1 MYGTMH
7 FMKPIRTF
15 AVIPSL
21 PPQLDRLSDIARNL
35 RWSWNHDAV
44 ALFRRLDDTLWIE
57 SGHNPVLMLG
67 RVDQARLEEVVNDEA
82 FIVQLERVARDLD
95 GYLQR
100 RDTWFS
106 RLHGPVDAPQIG
118 YFSMEFGLTDC
129 VNIFAGGLGLL
140 AGDHLKSSSD
150 LGVPLVGVG
159 LLYQQGYFRQTLN
172 DAGWQQ
178 EFAEENDFHNLPLS
192 LERLPDG
199 SPLIVEAPH
208 PGRTIEAQVWRA
220 QVGRISLFLLDTN
233 IDSNR
238 PEDRDV
244 TDQLYGGDS
253 EMRLR
258 QEIVL
263 GIGGCRALRAL
274 GLGPV
279 VYHMNEGHSA
289 FLSLERVA
297 QLMQQHGLS
306 FNEAREAASAGL
318 IFTTHTPVVAGHDAF
333 PAHLIDRYLGDYV
346 LGLGINREELLA
358 LGRENPEDDGE
369 PFGMTVL
376 ALRMA
381 AYSNGVSKLHG
392 EISRQMWKG
401 LWPGIAEEEVP
412 IGHVTNGV
420 HLRSW
425 VSDELEAHYDRYI
438 GSRWRNE
445 PPTTTAWEQASRIP
459 AEELWR
465 THERRRERLVV
476 FARRRLQEQYAH
488 RGVSL
493 AEIERAG
500 TALDPEVLTIGFAR
514 RFATYKR
521 ATLMLRDPERLIRL
535 LTDPQR
541 PVQFIFA
548 GKAHPRD
555 DAGKELI
562 RQIIAFSRQPVVRN
576 RFIFLEDYD
585 MDIARFLVQGC
596 DVWLNN
602 PRRPEEASGTSGMK
616 AAANGVLNFSTLDG
630 WWAEAWDA
638 CADQPVPVGWA
649 IGRGETYDNWD
660 YQDQV
665 EAEDIYDVL
674 ERDIVPTFYA
684 RGSERIP
691 RNWVARMHA
700 TIENLGP
707 FVSAHRMV
715 RDYVTDFYLPAIAR
729 TTTLTS
735 GDLTGARSLAAW
747 RERVEQ
753 HWSAVRVDAVE
764 NNVPREVRVGEPM
777 VARAKVYLGELDPA
791 DVAVQMYTGKL
802 NATGEIV
809 CAEATLMQLA
819 GAAGKGAYLFE
830 STPAPWRV
838 SGLHGYTVR
847 VLPAHDNLHCNFL
860 PGLVAWAGA
869 RDEG

>member
-1 MYGTMH
+1 MHWTML
-7 FMKPIRTF
+7 FMKPMRTF

-21 PPQLDRLSDIARNL
+21 PSQLEPLSYIARNL
-35 RWSWNHDAV
+35 RWAWNHDAV
-44 ALFRRLDDTLWIE
+44 ALFRRLDENLWLE
-57 SGHNPVLMLG
+57 TGHNPVLMLG
-67 RVDQARLEEVVNDEA
+67 RIDQSRLEEVANDEA
-82 FIVQLERVARDLD
+82 FLVQLERVARDLD
-95 GYLQR
+95 GYLAP

-106 RLHGPVDAPQIG
+106 RLHGSVDSPRIG

-140 AGDHLKSSSD
+140 AGDHLKSASD

-192 LERLPDG
+192 LERQDDG
-199 SPLIVEAPH
+199 APLIVEAPH
-208 PGRTIEAQVWRA
+208 PGRTVKAQVWKA
-220 QVGRISLFLLDTN
+220 QVGRVSLYLLDTN
-233 IDSNR
+233 IDTNR
-238 PEDRDV
+238 PEDRDI
-244 TDQLYGGDS
+244 TDQLYGGDL
-253 EMRLR
+253 EMRIR

-274 GLGPV
+274 GLSPA

-289 FLSLERVA
+289 FLSLERVS
-297 QLMQQHGLS
+297 QLIQDRGLS
-306 FNEAREAASAGL
+306 FAEAREAASAGL
-318 IFTTHTPVVAGHDAF
+318 VFTTHTPVIAGHDSF
-333 PAHLIDRYLGDYV
+333 PPHLIDRYLGEYV
-346 LGLGINREELLA
+346 RSMGISRQEMLA
-358 LGRENPEDDGE
+358 LGRKNPSDEGE
-369 PFGMTVL
+369 PFWMTVL

-392 EISRQMWKG
+392 EISRDMWQG
-401 LWPGIAEEEVP
+401 LWPGLPVDEVP

-425 VSDELEAHYDRYI
+425 VSDELETHYDRYI

-445 PPTTTAWEQASRIP
+445 PSTTTSWEQASRIP

-465 THERRRERLVV
+465 THERRRERLIV
-476 FARRRLQEQYAH
+476 FARRRLQGQLEH
-488 RGVSL
+488 RGVSQL
-493 AEIERAG
+493 EFERVG
-500 TALDPEVLTIGFAR
+500 SVLDPEVLTIGFAR

-521 ATLMLRDPERLIRL
+521 ATLLLRDPERLVRL
-535 LTDPQR
+535 ITDPQR

-555 DAGKELI
+555 EAGKELI
-562 RQIIAFSRQPVVRN
+562 RQIIAFSRQPAVRK
-576 RFIFLEDYD
+576 RFVFLEDYD
-585 MDIARFLVQGC
+585 MDTARFLVQGC

-630 WWAEAWDA
+630 WWAEAWDD

-674 ERDIVPTFYA
+674 ERDIIPSFYD
-684 RGSERIP
+684 RGTERIP
-691 RNWVARMHA
+691 RGWIMRMQS
-700 TIENLGP
+700 TIEHLAP
-707 FVSAHRMV
+707 FVSAHRML
-715 RDYVTDFYLPAIAR
+715 RDYVTDFYVPAIAR
-729 TTTLTS
+729 SQALA
-735 GDLTGARSLAAW
+735 GDDLAGARSLAGW
-747 RERVEQ
+747 RARVEE
-753 HWSAVRVDAVE
+753 HWPEVQIESVE
-764 NNVPREVRVGEPM
+764 NNVPSEVRVGEPM
-777 VARAKVYLGELDPA
+777 MARAKVQLGALKPS
-791 DVAVQMYTGKL
+791 DVAVQMYTGRL

-809 CAEATLMQLA
+809 EPEATPMHLA
-819 GAAGKGAYLFE
+819 GEAGKGVYLFE
-830 STPAPWRV
+830 SDPTPWRV

-847 VLPAHDNLHCNFL
+847 VLPAHAALHCNAL
-860 PGLVAWAGA
+860 PGLITWARA
-869 RDEG
+869 

>member
-1 MYGTMH
+1 
-7 FMKPIRTF
+7 MKPIRTF

-21 PPQLDRLSDIARNL
+21 PSQLERLGDIARNL
-35 RWSWNHDAV
+35 RWAWNHDAV
-44 ALFRRLDDTLWIE
+44 ALFRRLDESLWLE
-57 SGHNPVLMLG
+57 VGHNPVLMLG
-67 RVDQARLEEVVNDEA
+67 RIDQSRLEEIANDEA
-82 FIVQLERVARDLD
+82 FLVQLERVARDLD
-95 GYLQR
+95 SYMLR

-106 RLHGPVDAPQIG
+106 SLHGAVDSPQVG

-192 LERLPDG
+192 LERQPDG
-199 SPLIVEAPH
+199 EPLIVEAPH
-208 PGRTIEAQVWRA
+208 PGRTVKAQVWKA
-220 QVGRISLFLLDTN
+220 QVGRISLYLLDTN
-233 IDSNR
+233 IDVNR
-238 PEDRDV
+238 PEDRDI
-244 TDQLYGGDS
+244 TDQLYGGDV
-253 EMRLR
+253 EMRIR

-274 GLGPV
+274 GLAPV

-289 FLSLERVA
+289 FLSLERVC
-297 QLMQQHGLS
+297 QLMHDRGLS
-306 FNEAREAASAGL
+306 FAEARETASAGL
-318 IFTTHTPVVAGHDAF
+318 VFTTHTPVIAGHDSF
-333 PAHLIDRYLGDYV
+333 PPHLIDRYLGEYV
-346 LGLGINREELLA
+346 RGLGISSQEMLA
-358 LGRENPEDDGE
+358 LGRKNPSDEGE
-369 PFGMTVL
+369 PFWMTVL

-381 AYSNGVSKLHG
+381 AYSNAVSKLHG
-392 EISRQMWKG
+392 EVSREMWQG
-401 LWPGIAEEEVP
+401 LWPGLPEVEVP

-425 VSDELEAHYDRYI
+425 VSDEMEAHYDRYI

-445 PPTTTAWEQASRIP
+445 PSNSTSWEQASRIP

-465 THERRRERLVV
+465 THERRRERLIV
-476 FARRRLQEQYAH
+476 FARRRLQEQLGH

-493 AEIERAG
+493 AELERAG
-500 TALDPEVLTIGFAR
+500 SVLDPEVLTIGFAR

-521 ATLMLRDPERLIRL
+521 ATLLLRDPERLVRL
-535 LTDPQR
+535 ITDPQR
-541 PVQFIFA
+541 PVQFIFG

-562 RQIIAFSRQPVVRN
+562 RQIIAFSRQPAVRH
-576 RFIFLEDYD
+576 RFVFLEDYD
-585 MDIARFLVQGC
+585 MDTARFLVQGC

-674 ERDIVPTFYA
+674 ERDIIPSFYE
-684 RGSERIP
+684 RGTERIP
-691 RNWVARMHA
+691 RAWIARMQA
-700 TIENLGP
+700 TIEHLGP
-707 FVSAHRMV
+707 FVSAHRML
-715 RDYVTDFYLPAIAR
+715 RDYVTDFYQPAIERSRA
-729 TTTLTS
+729 LVED
-735 GDLTGARSLAAW
+735 DLAGARSLAAW
-747 RERVEQ
+747 RTRVEE
-753 HWSAVRVDAVE
+753 HWPEVRVETVE
-764 NNVPREVRVGEPM
+764 NNVPHEVRVGEPM
-777 VARAKVYLGELDPA
+777 TARAQVQLGALKPS
-791 DVAVQMYTGKL
+791 DVAVQMYTGRL

-809 CAEATLMQLA
+809 DAETTPMHLS
-819 GAAGKGAYLFE
+819 GEVRKGVYQFE
-830 STPAPWRV
+830 SDPTPWRV

-847 VLPAHDNLHCNFL
+847 VLPAHAELHCNYL
-860 PGLVAWAGA
+860 PGLITWARA
-869 RDEG
+869 